1 MNAIAITGNLV
12 RSPEAREA
20 STPMLTF
27 TVAVNRKYRNRE
39 GVRETDFFDVTTF
52 GKLAELLAGFDLQK
66 GTTVAVTGSMQSR
79 KYQDKQGNNRTAW
92 SLHADDVQIIGGKQA
107 AQTLQDEGVPDYR
120 PDNSTPLEQIT
131 DDDLPF

>member
-1 MNAIAITGNLV
+1 MNTIAITGNLV

-27 TVAVNRKYRNRE
+27 TVAVNRKYRNKE
-39 GVRETDFFDVTTF
+39 GVREADYFDVTAF
-52 GKLAELLAGFDLQK
+52 GKLAELLAGFDMQK

-92 SLHADDVQIIGGKQA
+92 SLHADDVQLIGGKSA
-107 AQTLQDEGVPDYR
+107 ATAQQDGVTLEPV
-120 PDNSTPLEQIT
+120 T

>member
-1 MNAIAITGNLV
+1 MNTIAITGNLV

-27 TVAVNRKYRNRE
+27 TVAVNRKYRNKE
-39 GVRETDFFDVTTF
+39 GVREADYFDVTAF
-52 GKLAELLAGFDLQK
+52 GKLAELLAGFDMQK

-92 SLHADDVQIIGGKQA
+92 SLHADDVQLIGGKSAAA
-107 AQTLQDEGVPDYR
+107 AQQDGVTLEPV
-120 PDNSTPLEQIT
+120 T